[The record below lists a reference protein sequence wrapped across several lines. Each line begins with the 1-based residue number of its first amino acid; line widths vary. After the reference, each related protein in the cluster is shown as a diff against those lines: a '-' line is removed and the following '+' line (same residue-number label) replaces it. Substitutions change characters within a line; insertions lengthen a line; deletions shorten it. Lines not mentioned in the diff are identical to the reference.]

1 MRVQAAETALSQ
13 LGGADQPPD
22 YEALVQA
29 RVDAEER
36 VVRLSRELED
46 LKRVFGDECLTSL
59 PPDVNQLN
67 QQIQRQAEE
76 LERLRLLTTSL
87 ESAEGELFKE
97 LEKLSTAWE
106 TLEKQVKSKV
116 FDLYQMEEKVSK
128 AVMDRARSE
137 NKYFATMREKEA
149 LEGEKKALARVYEK
163 SEKSLQD
170 MTARADEIEKLL
182 VRTKTSF
189 PCHNTDFSCLHRGK
203 HKAN

>member
-1 MRVQAAETALSQ
+1 MRLQAAETALSQ
-13 LGGADQPPD
+13 LSGAEQPPD
-22 YEALVQA
+22 HEALVKA

-36 VVRLSRELED
+36 VVRLSRELQE
-46 LKRVFGDECLTSL
+46 LKKVFGEECLSSL
-59 PPDVNQLN
+59 PPDVAQLN
-67 QQIQRQAEE
+67 QQVRRQAEE

-116 FDLYQMEEKVSK
+116 FDLYSMEEKVSK

-149 LEGEKKALARVYEK
+149 MEAEKKALARVYEK

-170 MTARADEIEKLL
+170 IIARADEMEKVL
-182 VRTKTSF
+182 VRTRTLLAF
-189 PCHNTDFSCLHRGK
+189 HY
-203 HKAN
+203 